1 MLTEELLSELFETE
15 VDRLGRA
22 SGLSE
27 AERKR
32 IIGVYR
38 EAIRNPYMDERL
50 IFPALIGKETL
61 TP

>member
-1 MLTEELLSELFETE
+1 

-27 AERKR
+27 AEKER

-50 IFPALIGKETL
+50 IFPALTGREALKS
-61 TP
+61 